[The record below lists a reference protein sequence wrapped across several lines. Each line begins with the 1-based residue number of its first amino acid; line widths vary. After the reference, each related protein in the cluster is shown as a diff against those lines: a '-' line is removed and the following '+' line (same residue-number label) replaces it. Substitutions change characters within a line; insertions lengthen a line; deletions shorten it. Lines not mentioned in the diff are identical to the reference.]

1 MKIKIITDST
11 SNLTD
16 ELVEQYD
23 IDIIPAFAIIDEK
36 VYIEDGSTSP
46 STFYDLIANS
56 KSAKTS
62 MPSPQ
67 NVLDVLEANKEYDH
81 LLMIHVSSLLSG
93 TINVVQSVIKQF
105 KKNNKDAPEITI
117 LDSKGASYFLGAV
130 AIKASQLARQRVSVK
145 EIVKQLIDFR
155 DNDVQVLL
163 TVTDLTHIF
172 QSGRIG
178 RIPYLLADTLHA
190 YPILTLVNGAL
201 KAVGKD
207 IGSERT
213 CRKLINMFKEFYE
226 KDDEV
231 ILWFGETVP
240 SETNDKFRQM
250 IDEIQ
255 EPKIKQII
263 PFKVVNAIVCH
274 TGITVMGIITARN
287 FELD

>member
-11 SNLTD
+11 SNLTA
-16 ELVEQYD
+16 ELAKQYD
-23 IDIIPAFAIIDEK
+23 IDMIPAFAIIDEK
-36 VYIEDGSTSP
+36 EYIDDGSTP
-46 STFYDLIANS
+46 PAAFYELIANS

-67 NVLDVLEANKEYDH
+67 NVLNVLEDNLDYDH
-81 LLMIHVSSLLSG
+81 LLMIHVSTLLSG
-93 TINVVQSVIKQF
+93 TINVVQSVNKQF
-105 KKNNKDAPEITI
+105 KKNNKNAPELTI
-117 LDSKGASYFLGAV
+117 YDSKGSSYFLGVIAM
-130 AIKASQLARQRVSVK
+130 KASQLVRQGLSVK
-145 EIVKQLIDFR
+145 DIIKQLNDFR

-178 RIPYLLADTLHA
+178 RIQYYLADILHT
-190 YPILTLVNGAL
+190 YPILSLVDGAL

-213 CRKLINMFKEFYE
+213 CRKLISIFKDCYE

-231 ILWFGETVP
+231 TLWYGETVP
-240 SETNDKFRQM
+240 SEANDQFREM

-263 PFKVVNAIVCH
+263 PFKVGNAIVCH
-274 TGITVMGIITARN
+274 TGTTVMGIITARN
-287 FELD
+287 FDLD